1 MKAIYKI
8 LLGGI
13 LLFIIINWATAS
25 LNYDADG
32 ADQYGFPLNFYT
44 KVSGY
49 DVITKEGG
57 TSTEFNSFSLLADVT
72 FALAGSWLIFT
83 LINKFKKKANV

>member
-8 LLGGI
+8 LSRGI

-25 LNYDADG
+25 LNYNADG

-49 DVITKEGG
+49 DVITKEGR
-57 TSTEFNSFSLLADVT
+57 TSTNFNFFAFLADVT
-72 FALAGSWLIFT
+72 FALASSWLIFT
-83 LINKFKKKANV
+83 FIDRFKKKANV